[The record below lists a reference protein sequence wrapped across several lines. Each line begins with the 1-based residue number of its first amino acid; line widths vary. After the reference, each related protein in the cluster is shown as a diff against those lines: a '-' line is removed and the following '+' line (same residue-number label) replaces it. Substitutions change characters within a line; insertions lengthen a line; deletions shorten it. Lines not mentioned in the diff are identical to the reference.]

1 MASRRIEDLDSRF
14 QGMVRS
20 LLDQGQKAISS
31 SGWVFFITDGFRS
44 FEEQTK
50 LYAQGRTT
58 PGSIVT
64 NARAGQS
71 AHNYGLA
78 VDMAFQKNGVL
89 SYDKSL
95 YDAVYPIARKLGF
108 ALGADWTSFPDKPH
122 FEYPNWKNI
131 INQQESK
138 NTMEIDTVTFN
149 KLVKNSSSL
158 DAIADHLKV
167 ERNAD
172 ASKYIEAIKAQVRVE
187 TKTVEKI
194 VEKIVE
200 APAKEV
206 IKEVHVVDLKKY
218 EDNGIVIEEQISPNM
233 KRITNYARK
242 A

>member
-20 LLDQGQKAISS
+20 LLDQGQRAISS
-31 SGWVFFITDGFRS
+31 SGWQFFITDGFRS

-58 PGSIVT
+58 AGKIVT
-64 NARAGQS
+64 NAKAGQS

-122 FEYPNWKNI
+122 FEYPNWQNL
-131 INQQESK
+131 INQKESYS
-138 NTMEIDTVTFN
+138 MEIDTVTFN

-158 DAIADHLKV
+158 DAIADHLKI

-172 ASKYIEAIKAQVRVE
+172 ASRYIEAIKAQVKVE

-194 VEKIVE
+194 VEKQVE
-200 APAKEV
+200 VPKEV
-206 IKEVHVVDLKKY
+206 VKEVHVVDLKKY
-218 EDNGIVIEEQISPNM
+218 EDNGVVIEEQLSPNM